1 MDGRIFGLDLQ
12 LGFDVIFQAI
22 AVFLMFML
30 LSYLLFEPVRRIL
43 EERKNKI
50 AGELDQAAADQEEAA
65 RLKKV
70 YEGKLKNIEKEADA
84 ILTEARRKALR
95 REEEIVAEAKEEAS
109 GILANAEHEI
119 ELQKA
124 RAQDQMKQEIIQ
136 TAVMMAGKIISEKI
150 SAQEQAALVDETLQE
165 MSDKTWL
172 QE

>member
-1 MDGRIFGLDLQ
+1 M
-12 LGFDVIFQAI
+12 
-22 AVFLMFML
+22 
-30 LSYLLFEPVRRIL
+30 
-43 EERKNKI
+43 
-50 AGELDQAAADQEEAA
+50 
-65 RLKKV
+65 
-70 YEGKLKNIEKEADA
+70 KNIEKEADA

-95 REEEIVAEAKEEAS
+95 RKEEIVAEAKEEAS

-150 SAQEQAALVDETLQE
+150 SAQEQAALVDDTLQE